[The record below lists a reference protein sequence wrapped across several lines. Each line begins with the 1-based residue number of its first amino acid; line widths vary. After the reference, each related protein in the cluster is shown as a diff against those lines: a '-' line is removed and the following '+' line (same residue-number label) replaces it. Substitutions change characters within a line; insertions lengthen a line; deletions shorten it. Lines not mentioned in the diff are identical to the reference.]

1 MKTGAEIIC
10 PHCGEDSFAS
20 QKTVMDGWTQIGE
33 IFVCAA
39 CGAKLADIDDKS
51 AEDNAV
57 PAKSPGLSALA
68 GALGV
73 EEAEKPTIEL
83 SEDEKRFC
91 RDCAHFVSHPFLDRC
106 SLLEKEVS
114 PMDDCAEF
122 KPKQNSESPP

>member
-1 MKTGAEIIC
+1 MKTGTEIIC

-20 QKTVMDGWTQIGE
+20 QKTLMDGWTKVGE

-39 CGAKLADIDDKS
+39 CGAKLADIDDKPV
-51 AEDNAV
+51 EDNGA

-73 EEAEKPTIEL
+73 EEAEKLTIEL

-91 RDCAHFVSHPFLDRC
+91 RDCANFVSHPFLDRC
-106 SLLEKEVS
+106 SLLEKEVA

-122 KPKQNSESPP
+122 KPKQSSE